1 MNKPKGGRG
10 LKAPYRTVVIRV
22 PEPIASKVELL
33 CETYRTMSLA
43 GEVTQDDLLK
53 FDSFGTSYSSL
64 PKVIAI
70 EEVNKL
76 LRSKKSKR
84 DTILKLLQLLY
95 PDVKNEDI
103 TKV

>member
-22 PEPIASKVELL
+22 PEPIANKVESL

-43 GEVTQDDLLK
+43 GEITQDDLLK
-53 FDSFGTSYSSL
+53 FDSFGTNYSSL
-64 PKVIAI
+64 PKVTAI

-95 PDVKNEDI
+95 SDI
-103 TKV
+103 KDGDIIKM